1 MKIGEVMEIT
11 KFRNSFLN
19 LKNRLSKMVRNKI
32 REYKEEVSKREE
44 EYLLDSIDT
53 RYKKIKEDKE
63 QKVKDYW
70 ETNK

>member
-44 EYLLDSIDT
+44 EHLLDSIDT

-70 ETNK
+70 ETDK

>member
-70 ETNK
+70 ETDK

>member
-19 LKNRLSKMVRNKI
+19 FKNRLSKMVRNKI

-70 ETNK
+70 ETDK

>member
-53 RYKKIKEDKE
+53 RCKKIKEDKE

-70 ETNK
+70 ETDK

>member
-1 MKIGEVMEIT
+1 MKLGDVIEIT

-19 LKNRLSKMVRNKI
+19 LKNRLSKIVRNKI

-44 EYLLDSIDT
+44 EHLLDSIDA